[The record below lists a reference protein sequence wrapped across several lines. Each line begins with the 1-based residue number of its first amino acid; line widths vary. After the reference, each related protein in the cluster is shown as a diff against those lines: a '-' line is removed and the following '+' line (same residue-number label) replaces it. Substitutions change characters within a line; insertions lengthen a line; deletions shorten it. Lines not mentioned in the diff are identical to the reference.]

1 MGIEYFSKLL
11 ESSTEKELLLSKKSN
26 NISTARLI
34 SFDSDSR
41 VCYWILQ

>member
-34 SFDSDSR
+34 SF
-41 VCYWILQ
+41 